1 MVCIASRTLLCNF
14 ATDLFCKNIMI
25 PKVIKRFMLES
36 NGTTESY
43 AGRVV
48 NILDGTVTDAK
59 VVVKDGIIDGVIPCD
74 VPDDAPYYLPGFVDS
89 HVHIES
95 SMMLPSEFARI
106 AKRHGTVGAVCDPHE
121 IANVLGVAGVELMLD
136 NARNTDFYFGFGAP
150 SCVPSCGTDVE
161 TSGEILDSKAVASL
175 LKREDIMMLSE
186 MMNYP
191 GVLNADAEVMAKI
204 DAARRVGKPVDG
216 HAPGLVGEGRSQY
229 AAAGIS
235 TDHEC
240 TQYEEARDAVASGMK
255 VLIREGS
262 AAKNYEALS
271 PLIAECPD
279 MLMLCTDDSHP
290 TDLVQGHIDRI
301 VRRAIKDGYPVMDVL
316 RMACLNPVRHY
327 GLKTGL
333 LQVGDSAD
341 FIAVSDLS
349 SDFKVIATF
358 IHGVCQ
364 NDERSGDFELHD
376 WHNRCEAAAITTED
390 IVYLNEGQSMIPQ
403 IVATDGSL
411 FTDWYSGPKDSH
423 SQKLVTYNRYVPEA
437 RPQVAYIRGFEI
449 TNGAIAQTIAHDCH
463 NIIAV
468 GSDDDMIVDMI
479 NRVISMRGGIA
490 ATDGKETA
498 TLPLPI
504 GGIMSNLPGDDLS
517 EINLKL
523 ERIVRQSGCPFN
535 APFITLAFMALPVIP
550 KLKLTDKGLFDG
562 NTFRFVKVQG

>member
-1 MVCIASRTLLCNF
+1 MFKHLVQMLIMSTVFVLSSCNISV
-14 ATDLFCKNIMI
+14 KYI
-25 PKVIKRFMLES
+25 
-36 NGTTESY
+36 GH
-43 AGRVV
+43 VV
-48 NILDGTVTDAK
+48 NVLDGTMTDAEI
-59 VVVKDGIIDGVIPCD
+59 VVKEGVITAITPCD

-95 SMMLPSEFARI
+95 SMMLPTEFARI
-106 AKRHGTVGAVCDPHE
+106 AKRHGTVGAICDPHE
-121 IANVLGVAGVELMLD
+121 IANVLGIAGVELMLD
-136 NARNTDFYFGFGAP
+136 NARQTDFYFGFGAP
-150 SCVPSCGTDVE
+150 SCVPSCGTDIE

-175 LKREDIMMLSE
+175 LKREDITMLSE

-204 DAARRVGKPVDG
+204 DAAKLVGKPVDG
-216 HAPGLVGEGRSQY
+216 HAPGLVGEGRNQY

-240 TQYEEARDAVASGMK
+240 TQYEEARDAVNAGMF

-279 MLMLCTDDSHP
+279 MLMFCTDDSHP
-290 TDLVQGHIDRI
+290 TDLVKGHIDQI
-301 VRRAIKDGYPVMDVL
+301 VKRAIKDGYPVMDVL

-341 FIAVSDLS
+341 FIAISDLS
-349 SDFKVIATF
+349 ADFKVIATY

-364 NDERSGDFELHD
+364 NDEESEAFELQD
-376 WHNRCEAAAITTED
+376 CYSRCAATPITAGD
-390 IVYLNEGQSMIPQ
+390 IAYMNEEESVVPQ

-411 FTDWYSGPKDSH
+411 LTAWYSGPKDSH
-423 SQKLVTYNRYVPEA
+423 SQKLVTYNRYVPGA

-463 NIIAV
+463 NIIAI
-468 GSDDDMIVDMI
+468 GSDDGMIVDMI

-490 ATDGKETA
+490 ATDGNETVE
-498 TLPLPI
+498 LPLPI

-523 ERIVRQSGCPFN
+523 EQTVRQSGCIFN
-535 APFITLAFMALPVIP
+535 APFITLGFMALPVIP
-550 KLKLTDKGLFDG
+550 ELKLTDKGLFDG
-562 NTFRFVKVQG
+562 NTFQFVKNGEMQ

>member
-1 MVCIASRTLLCNF
+1 MFKHLVQMLIMSTVFVLSSCNISE
-14 ATDLFCKNIMI
+14 KYI
-25 PKVIKRFMLES
+25 
-36 NGTTESY
+36 GH
-43 AGRVV
+43 VV
-48 NILDGTVTDAK
+48 NILDGTMTDAEI
-59 VVVKDGIIDGVIPCD
+59 VVKEGVITAITPCD

-95 SMMLPSEFARI
+95 SMMLPTEFARI
-106 AKRHGTVGAVCDPHE
+106 AKRHGTVGAICDPHE
-121 IANVLGVAGVELMLD
+121 IANVLGIAGVELMLD
-136 NARNTDFYFGFGAP
+136 NARQTDFYFGFGAP
-150 SCVPSCGTDVE
+150 SCVPSCGTDIE

-175 LKREDIMMLSE
+175 LKREDITMLSE

-204 DAARRVGKPVDG
+204 DAAKLVGKPVDG
-216 HAPGLVGEGRSQY
+216 HAPGLVGEGRKQY

-240 TQYEEARDAVASGMK
+240 TQYEEARDAVNAGMF

-279 MLMLCTDDSHP
+279 MLMFCTDDSHP
-290 TDLVQGHIDRI
+290 TDLLKGHIDQI
-301 VRRAIKDGYPVMDVL
+301 VKRAIKDGYPVMDVL

-327 GLKTGL
+327 GLKAGL

-341 FIAVSDLS
+341 FIAISDLS
-349 SDFKVIATF
+349 ADFKVIATY

-364 NDERSGDFELHD
+364 NDEESETFELQD
-376 WHNRCEAAAITTED
+376 CYSRCAATPITTGD
-390 IVYLNEGQSMIPQ
+390 IAYMNEEESVVPQ

-411 FTDWYSGPKDSH
+411 LTAWYSGPKDSH
-423 SQKLVTYNRYVPEA
+423 SQKLVTYNRYVPGA

-463 NIIAV
+463 NIIAI
-468 GSDDDMIVDMI
+468 GSDDGMIVDMI

-490 ATDGKETA
+490 ATDGNETVE
-498 TLPLPI
+498 LPLPI
-504 GGIMSNLPGDDLS
+504 GGIMSNLPGEDLS

-523 ERIVRQSGCPFN
+523 EQTVRQSGCIFN
-535 APFITLAFMALPVIP
+535 APFITLGFMALPVIP
-550 KLKLTDKGLFDG
+550 ELKLTDKGLFDG
-562 NTFRFVKVQG
+562 NTFQFVKNGD

>member
-1 MVCIASRTLLCNF
+1 
-14 ATDLFCKNIMI
+14 MI

-59 VVVKDGIIDGVIPCD
+59 IVVKDGIIAGVIPCD

-562 NTFRFVKVQG
+562 NTFRFVKVRG